1 MTDKRIILTT
11 VGSKKEAEGLARQL
25 CERRLAACVNI
36 VSSVESIYHWKGK
49 IETTKEWM
57 LLIKTTADHFDG
69 VRKVFDELHPY
80 DLPECVEIQ
89 VERGSQEYL
98 EWIAE
103 SVEQKS
109 S

>member
-11 VGSKKEAEGLARQL
+11 VGSKKEAEALAHQL

-49 IETTKEWM
+49 IEAAKEWL
-57 LLIKTTADHFDG
+57 LLIKTTAGHFDD
-69 VRKVFDELHPY
+69 VRKTFDELHPY
-80 DLPECVEIQ
+80 DLPECIEIK

-98 EWIAE
+98 DWIAE

-109 S
+109 M